1 MISMEVNILEIIMAV
16 ITVMFAV
23 FVCMELEIL
32 VDMLVQE
39 SKEKIQ
45 EIKAEKKYWI
55 SKIKK
60 ENKKWIK
67 S

>member
-23 FVCMELEIL
+23 FVCMELETL

-45 EIKAEKKYWI
+45 EIKAEKKYWL

-67 S
+67 F